1 MRARPACFAAVIGL
15 TVGLGCSRKKP
26 EESPVR
32 ATVTCA
38 SAISEPVLDC
48 EIEHLSGSRGAN
60 VCWVVDCD
68 CPGGARVS
76 SGRMCQSVMPGTTV
90 RRSIAVSDLGSCERA
105 LKSRVTALS
114 VAPL

>member
-1 MRARPACFAAVIGL
+1 LAAVIGVAV
-15 TVGLGCSRKKP
+15 TLGCNRKKP
-26 EESPVR
+26 EQSSVR

-38 SAISEPVLDC
+38 AALREPVLDC

-60 VCWVVDCD
+60 VCWIVDCD

-76 SGRMCQSVMPGTTV
+76 SSRLCQAVLPGATV
-90 RRSIAVSDLGSCERA
+90 RRSLAVSEFGPCQRA
-105 LKSRVTALS
+105 LKSRVSELT

>member
-1 MRARPACFAAVIGL
+1 MVVGL
-15 TVGLGCSRKKP
+15 AVGLGCSRKKP
-26 EESPVR
+26 DESSVR

-38 SAISEPVLDC
+38 SALSEPVLDC

-68 CPGGARVS
+68 CPDGTRVS
-76 SGRMCQSVMPGTTV
+76 SARMCQSVLPGATV
-90 RRSIAVSDLGSCERA
+90 RRSIAVSELGSCERA
-105 LKSRVTALS
+105 LKSRVSALT

>member
-1 MRARPACFAAVIGL
+1 MGAKRAYFAAAVGL
-15 TVGLGCSRKKP
+15 TLTLGCSRGKP

-48 EIEHLSGSRGAN
+48 EIEHLSGKRGAN

-68 CPGGARVS
+68 CPGGTRVS
-76 SGRMCQSVMPGTTV
+76 SARMCQSVLPGSTV
-90 RRSIAVSDLGSCERA
+90 RRSIAVSELGSCERA
-105 LKSRVTALS
+105 LKSRVTALT